1 MKTSLWRGLS
11 AVMAFLLLLSIFGGQ
26 IANNNAGGINNFLGI
41 SASQVSSSGGRFAS
55 SYGEL
60 SDESL
65 ARLIADEDAFCIE
78 QLEEGAVLLKNN
90 GVLPLDASVKKVSLF
105 GHASANIRYRNANG
119 GGQADPAREINLKKA
134 FTDAGFEVND
144 TLFDAYA
151 TSQVTYVKSASML
164 MQRSLCCTAPAA
176 RAPTCPRRTPKV
188 FPLWRCSPM
197 NGICWR

>member
-90 GVLPLDASVKKVSLF
+90 GVLPLDASVKR
-105 GHASANIRYRNANG
+105 SAFSDT
-119 GGQADPAREINLKKA
+119 QAPTSAI
-134 FTDAGFEVND
+134 
-144 TLFDAYA
+144 A
-151 TSQVTYVKSASML
+151 TPMAAVRLIPLVKS
-164 MQRSLCCTAPAA
+164 T
-176 RAPTCPRRTPKV
+176 
-188 FPLWRCSPM
+188 
-197 NGICWR
+197 

>member
-1 MKTSLWRGLS
+1 MKASLWRGLS

-26 IANNNAGGINNFLGI
+26 IANTNAGGINNFLGI
-41 SASQVSSSGGRFAS
+41 SGSTVASTGGRFAS
-55 SYGEL
+55 NYGDL

-65 ARLIADEDAFCIE
+65 SRLIADEMAFCIE
-78 QLEEGAVLLKNN
+78 QLEEGAVLLKND

-151 TSQVTYVKSASML
+151 ASQVTYVKSGNETEETGEDPVSFYTDKIKDSFSQYAD
-164 MQRSLCCTAPAA
+164 AA
-176 RAPTCPRRTPKV
+176 V
-188 FPLWRCSPM
+188 VVL
-197 NGICWR
+197 

>member
-26 IANNNAGGINNFLGI
+26 IANTTAGGINNFLGI
-41 SASQVSSSGGRFAS
+41 SGSTVASNGRFAS

-65 ARLIADEDAFCIE
+65 SRLIADEMDFCVE
-78 QLEEGAVLLKNN
+78 QLEEGAVLLKND
-90 GVLPLDASVKKVSLF
+90 GVLPLDGSVKKVSLF

-119 GGQADPAREINLKKA
+119 GGQADPAREINLKRA

-144 TLFDAYA
+144 TLYNA
-151 TSQVTYVKSASML
+151 
-164 MQRSLCCTAPAA
+164 
-176 RAPTCPRRTPKV
+176 
-188 FPLWRCSPM
+188 
-197 NGICWR
+197 